1 MDREAELNEALRA
14 LEGVFL
20 SKLPDKLGEISRANQ
35 RLKDQPEDRDNLTTL
50 HRALHNLAGSAGTF
64 GFHEI
69 GTHARALE
77 QRIKACLQSEAWQA
91 PQFHAFAQDVETY
104 VQLSQQFL
112 PVESPA
118 SKLDE

>member
-20 SKLPDKLGEISRANQ
+20 AKLPDKLGDITVANQ
-35 RLKDQPEDRDNLTTL
+35 RLKDDPADRDNLTTL
-50 HRALHNLAGSAGTF
+50 HRSLHNLAGSAGTF

-77 QRIKACLQSEAWQA
+77 QRIKACLHGENWESA
-91 PQFHAFAQDVETY
+91 QFSAFAQDVDAY
-104 VQLSQQFL
+104 VRLSGKFL
-112 PVESPA
+112 PVESKDA
-118 SKLDE
+118 

>member
-20 SKLPDKLGEISRANQ
+20 AKLPDKLGEITTANQ
-35 RLKDQPEDRDNLTTL
+35 RLKDDPTDRENLTTL

-69 GTHARALE
+69 GTHARSLE
-77 QRIKACLQSEAWQA
+77 QRIKACLHGEHWDST
-91 PQFHAFAQDVETY
+91 QFTTFAQDVDAY
-104 VQLSQQFL
+104 VRLSGKFI
-112 PVESPA
+112 PVGSDEA
-118 SKLDE
+118 SK